1 MKKKSIRLDT
11 IEKNTVL
18 LFVRM
23 TVLML
28 ISVVSVRFVRGQM
41 GIEGYGVYTALTGLV
56 QMLICLNAVLAA
68 ASQRFFSMAIGTGDQ
83 QALRRAFAVSRR
95 LCRWLSLFIFVLF
108 ETIGLWFVNQ
118 KMQYPPEQSLA
129 MSVTY
134 QLTLLAFLVN
144 IIQIPWLAAVMA
156 HEKMNIYTYAS
167 ILEAVLKLGLALLLP
182 FIPYNALIVY
192 SAGLFAFSGITT
204 AIYIH
209 YGRSRF
215 AETQST
221 AADCDAGLTRQM
233 ARFGGWSLF
242 GNIAGMLMLQGNLL
256 LLNVYRG
263 PAVNADFAIAL
274 QVFGAF
280 VVLGN
285 NVIFAVRP
293 QMTMAYANN
302 DYNKLNWLF
311 LRSSMAVFGL
321 MLLVAAPL
329 TVWMPQVLTLW
340 LGDTTPL
347 MITLCRLMIVNILIQ
362 IIGNQFT
369 IVMQA
374 SGKVKEY
381 HLVVETMSLLCF
393 PLSWLFLYLGYS
405 PETTVWIMIV
415 CMAVAHGL
423 RIERVRRYYPV
434 FPLARYLV
442 YTLLPIGLI
451 LAGLIMYNLR

>member
-1 MKKKSIRLDT
+1 MKQKNIRLDT
-11 IEKNTVL
+11 IEKNTLL

-28 ISVVSVRFVRGQM
+28 ISVVSVRFVRSQM

-56 QMLICLNAVLAA
+56 QMLICFNAVLAA
-68 ASQRFFSMAIGTGDQ
+68 ASQRFFSVAIGTGDR
-83 QALRRAFAVSRR
+83 QALRSAFAVSRR
-95 LCRWLSLFIFVLF
+95 LCRWLSLFIFVAF
-108 ETIGLWFVNQ
+108 ETVGLWFVNQ
-118 KMQYPPEQSLA
+118 KMQYPPEQSA
-129 MSVTY
+129 AVVVTY

-156 HEKMNIYTYAS
+156 HEKMNVYTCAS

-182 FIPYNALIVY
+182 FIPYNALVVY

-204 AIYIH
+204 AIYIR
-209 YGRSRF
+209 YGRSHF
-215 AETQST
+215 SETQST
-221 AADCDAGLTRQM
+221 MEECDTNLTRQM
-233 ARFGGWSLF
+233 AQFGGWSLF

-263 PAVNADFAIAL
+263 PIVNADFAIAL

-293 QMTMAYANN
+293 QMTMAYASN
-302 DYNKLNWLF
+302 DYPKLNRLF
-311 LRSSMAVFGL
+311 LHSSIAVFGL
-321 MLLVAAPL
+321 MLLVAVPL

-347 MITLCRLMIVNILIQ
+347 MVTLCRLMIVNILIQ

-393 PLSWLFLYLGYS
+393 PLSWLFLHLGYS

-415 CMAVAHGL
+415 CMAIAHGL

-434 FPLARYLV
+434 FPLTQYLV
-442 YTLLPIGLI
+442 YNLLPIGVI
-451 LAGLIMYNLR
+451 LAGFIIYNLR